1 MEKVLIGDREYELV
15 FNMYTM
21 ELIEEKF
28 DDARE
33 IINRLVESPKQ
44 ELKLCRELFVML
56 ANTAR
61 ELKGEPEDVT
71 DEVLKGM
78 NFEDYSKLMLR
89 AKLIIEVAHGMRSET
104 TGGNKAD
111 DTVHDAYLEEDEKNA

>member
-1 MEKVLIGDREYELV
+1 MEKIMIGDKEYDLV

-21 ELIEEKF
+21 ELIEEKY
-28 DDARE
+28 DDARAV
-33 IINRLVESPKQ
+33 INRLVESPKQ
-44 ELKLCRELFVML
+44 ELKLCRELFVMM

-71 DEVLKGM
+71 DEALKGM

-89 AKLIIEVAHGMRSET
+89 AKLIIEVAHGMKSET
-104 TGGNKAD
+104 TGGNVAD
-111 DTVHDAYLEEDEKNA
+111 DTVHDAFLEEDEKNG